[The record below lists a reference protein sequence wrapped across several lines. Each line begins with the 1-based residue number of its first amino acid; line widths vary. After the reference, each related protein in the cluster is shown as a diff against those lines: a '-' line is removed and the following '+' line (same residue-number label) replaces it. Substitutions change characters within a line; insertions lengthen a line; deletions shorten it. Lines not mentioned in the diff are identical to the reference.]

1 MITYFKSQRD
11 LAKALNKY
19 IDDYW
24 AMKISERDLINY
36 LKQVY
41 KNNENK
47 IIKGNQ
53 ITSVVKQRLGKKRLE
68 LIIKIMELG
77 EENNK

>member
-11 LAKALNKY
+11 LAEALNKY

-24 AMKISERDLINY
+24 SMELSEVDLIKY

-41 KNNENK
+41 ENNKDK
-47 IIKGNQ
+47 IMKDNQ
-53 ITSVVKQRLGKKRLE
+53 ITAVVKQRLGKKRLE
-68 LIIKIMELG
+68 LIIKILELE
-77 EENNK
+77 EENN

>member
-11 LAKALNKY
+11 LAEALNKY

-24 AMKISERDLINY
+24 AMKISEPDLIDY

-41 KNNENK
+41 ENNKDKILRENE
-47 IIKGNQ
+47 

-68 LIIKIMELG
+68 LIIKIMGL
-77 EENNK
+77 EEDSN

>member
-1 MITYFKSQRD
+1 MITYFKNQRD
-11 LAKALNKY
+11 LAETLNKY

-24 AMKISERDLINY
+24 AMKISEKDLIDY

-41 KNNENK
+41 KNNKDK

-68 LIIKIMELG
+68 LIIKIMEIG